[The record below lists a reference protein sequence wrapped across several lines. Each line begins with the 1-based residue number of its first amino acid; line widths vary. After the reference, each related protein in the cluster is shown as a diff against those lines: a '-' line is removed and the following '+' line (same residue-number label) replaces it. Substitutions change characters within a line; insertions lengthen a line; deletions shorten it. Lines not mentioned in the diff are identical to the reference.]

1 MNLKAV
7 YTNALYRILQE
18 ELSEEEIGKLIEH
31 PKHEAHGDLA
41 FPCFRLASV
50 RKEAPQ
56 KIAGALAEQMNDPLI
71 EKAEAAGPYVNVFF
85 KREAVNA
92 EALSQ
97 LSVLGAE
104 YGDKIRTGENVVF
117 DFSSPNIAKPFS
129 MGHLRSTIIG
139 RSLANLAEKNGYK
152 AVKINHLGDWGTQFG
167 KLMCAYTRWG
177 SEAEVRKNPIPTLMK
192 YYVHYHEEVKE
203 DPGLDDE
210 ARGWF
215 KKLEDQD
222 VEAVKLW
229 MWFKE
234 ESLKEFNKVYELL
247 GITFDHVQGESFY
260 NDKMAPVVA
269 DLEEKGLLVE
279 SEGAMVVETGTDEPP
294 CLIKKKDGTTLYA
307 TRDLAAAIYR
317 KKQFDFHKCVYVVGA
332 EQQLHFSQV
341 RQVLGRM
348 GYDWTGDMV
357 HVPFGLILQGGK
369 KMSTRK
375 GKIVLLE
382 DVLRDAITRAEE
394 NIAEKNPSLEDKD
407 AVAADVGTG
416 AVVFHDLKN
425 ERMNSVEFNLEQMLT
440 FEGETGPYVQYTHA
454 RAMTLLERAEADP
467 APASPGE
474 GEEEWAVVKELLAF
488 PDAVERAWTQYEPSV
503 IAKYVLSLS
512 SAFNSYYGKVRILES
527 DDRLPA
533 RLSLVKAVTDVLK
546 EGLRLLGVKAPDKM

>member
-7 YTNALYRILQE
+7 YTKALFNVLKE
-18 ELSEEEIGKLIEH
+18 DLSEKEVEALIEF

-50 RKEAPQ
+50 RKQAPNV
-56 KIAGALAEQMNDPLI
+56 ISADVAGKLSDPLI
-71 EKAEAAGPYVNVFF
+71 ERAEAAGPYVNIFF
-85 KREAVNA
+85 NRKEVST
-92 EALSQ
+92 EALRQ
-97 LSVLGAE
+97 LEVLGPKF
-104 YGDKIRTGENVVF
+104 GDGLRKEKNVVF

-139 RSLANLAEKNGYK
+139 RSLAGIAEKNGYN

-177 SEAEVRKNPIPTLMK
+177 SEAEVRENPIPALMR
-192 YYVHYHEEVKE
+192 YYVRYHEEAEKAPE
-203 DPGLDDE
+203 LDDE
-210 ARGWF
+210 ARAWF

-229 MWFKE
+229 NWFKE
-234 ESLKEFNKVYELL
+234 ESLKEFSKVYDLL
-247 GITFDHVQGESFY
+247 GIEFDHMQGESFY
-260 NDKMAPVVA
+260 NDKMAPVA
-269 DLEEKGLLVE
+269 AELEEKNLLVE
-279 SEGAMVVETGTDEPP
+279 SDGAMVVETGEDEPP

-341 RQVLGRM
+341 KTVLGRM
-348 GYDWTGDMV
+348 GYNWTDDLV

-382 DVLRDAITRAEE
+382 DVLRDAIGRAER
-394 NIAEKNPSLEDKD
+394 NIVEKNPSLENREE
-407 AVAADVGTG
+407 VAMDVGTG

-425 ERMNSVEFNLEQMLT
+425 ERINSVEFNLEHMLT

-467 APASPGE
+467 DPGALDGDE
-474 GEEEWAVVKELLAF
+474 AWAVVKELLAF
-488 PDAVERAWTQYEPSV
+488 PSAVERAWSQYEPSV
-503 IAKYVLSLS
+503 IAKYVLGLS
-512 SAFNSYYGKVRILES
+512 SAFNSYYGKVRILE
-527 DDRLPA
+527 DDDQLQA
-533 RLSLVKAVTDVLK
+533 RLALVKAVTDVLK
-546 EGLRLLGVKAPDKM
+546 EGLGLLGVKAPDRM